1 MAITIN
7 QAPTYPN
14 AVYTNLVYAVSSNLV
29 NNPQFQYVM
38 DIRSGGGGGPIL
50 ARIRQYPNPAG
61 VAIFDPSRIL
71 SDYLEYDTAFDKTG
85 YWYPIA
91 TESDIQE
98 FTMEF
103 GEEYGTSPSSS
114 VVLYDGNGNPG
125 EPNVRAGERDIV
137 FPGTIDPNNGVSY
150 NWPYSGSA
158 KLLTDRPSGVPLDTT
173 QDFYTLTAYNGTDFI
188 QVPLIVTSMDK
199 DDSPVMGIAYPV
211 TQDQFMYTNVGYNSQ
226 FNSPEGGLYVYYEGD
241 TRDWPYDQDA
251 CNYERINFA
260 FINNYG
266 VWDFYGFNLPI
277 KKNTNIKRKS
287 FVKPFVDYSS
297 ALSPYNGKRRGTS
310 VYSTSYMDNISVS
323 TPYVTE
329 EVANWLTQLIES
341 PEVYLQEGTNMV
353 PIVIT
358 NSNYTHNTNIR
369 SQKAFQYEI
378 SYQYANQRQT
388 R

>member
-14 AVYTNLVYAVSSNLV
+14 AVYTNLVYAVSSDLTA
-29 NNPQFQYVM
+29 NPQYQYVM
-38 DIRSGGGGGPIL
+38 DIRSGSGGGPVL
-50 ARIRQYPNPAG
+50 SRIRQYPNPAG
-61 VAIFDPSRIL
+61 TAIFDPSRIIR
-71 SDYLEYDTAFDKTG
+71 DYLEYDTAFDKTG
-85 YWYPIA
+85 YWYPQD
-91 TESDIQE
+91 TEANIQK
-98 FTMEF
+98 FTIEF

-114 VVLYDGNGNPG
+114 VVLYDGNGLVG
-125 EPNVRAGERDIV
+125 EPNVRAGENDIV
-137 FPGTIDPNNGVSY
+137 FQGTVDPNNGVSY
-150 NWPYSGSA
+150 NWPYSGST
-158 KLLTDRPSGVPLDTT
+158 KLLTDRPDGVPLVGD
-173 QDFYTLTAYNGTDFI
+173 QDYMIISAWNGT
-188 QVPLIVTSMDK
+188 VTN
-199 DDSPVMGIAYPV
+199 PVSLSVSALAENGSATSGVSYPV
-211 TQDQFMYTNVGYNSQ
+211 TDDYFLSANIGYDSANLTP
-226 FNSPEGGLYVYYEGD
+226 NKGIRVTYNGD
-241 TRDWPYDQDA
+241 VRTWPYDTEA
-251 CNYERINFA
+251 CNYERVNFL

-266 VWDFYGFNLPI
+266 MWDFYGFNLPI
-277 KKNTNIKRKS
+277 KKNTSIMRKS

-297 ALSPYNGKRRGTS
+297 VTSPYNGKRRGTS
-310 VYSTSYMDNISVS
+310 VYNTSYMDNISVS

-358 NSNYTHNTNIR
+358 NSNYIHNTNIR

>member
-14 AVYTNLVYAVSSNLV
+14 AVYTNLVYAVSSDLV

-38 DIRSGGGGGPIL
+38 DIREGNGAGPVL
-50 ARIRQYPNPAG
+50 SRIRQYPNPAG
-61 VAIFDPSRIL
+61 VAIFDPSRIIR
-71 SDYLEYDTAFDKTG
+71 DYLEYDTSFDKTG
-85 YWYPIA
+85 YWYPQD
-91 TESDIQE
+91 TEVDMGR
-98 FTMEF
+98 FTIEF

-125 EPNVRAGERDIV
+125 EPNVKAGEQDVV
-137 FPGTIDPNNGVSY
+137 FQGTIDPNNGVSY
-150 NWPYSGSA
+150 NWPYTGSL
-158 KLLTDRPSGVPLDTT
+158 KILTDRPDGVPLVGDL
-173 QDFYTLTAYNGTDFI
+173 DYFTLSVYNGTGI
-188 QVPLIVTSMDK
+188 TTSLLVASIDENGQGVSGVSFPAT
-199 DDSPVMGIAYPV
+199 SPYFLTANI
-211 TQDQFMYTNVGYNSQ
+211 GYN
-226 FNSPEGGLYVYYEGD
+226 NSTFTTSKGIEFAYGGEVRY
-241 TRDWPYDQDA
+241 WPYDEES

-266 VWDFYGFNLPI
+266 VWDYYGFNLPI
-277 KKNTNIKRKS
+277 KKNTSIQRKS

-310 VYSTSYMDNISVS
+310 VYNTMYMDSISVS
-323 TPYVTE
+323 TPYVTQ
-329 EVANWLTQLIES
+329 EVAEWLTQLIES